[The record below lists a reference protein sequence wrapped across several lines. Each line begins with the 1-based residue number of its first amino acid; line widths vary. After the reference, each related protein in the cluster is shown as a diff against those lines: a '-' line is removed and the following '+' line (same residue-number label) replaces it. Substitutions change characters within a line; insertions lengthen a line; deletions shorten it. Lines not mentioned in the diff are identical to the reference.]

1 MTRRIRV
8 SRWWLVAIA
17 AVGIGM
23 AGTYQFVWSSIRAP
37 LGARIGASETAL
49 GTVFTLF
56 VIFQASSQF
65 PAGWIRDR
73 VGPRVPLAGGT
84 LLLVAGYV
92 GTAWAPDA
100 TAVSLWYVLGG
111 IGAGTVYTVAIS
123 TPAKWF
129 DDRRGLATGLVGFA
143 YAGVSF
149 LLVPLVRGRITA
161 DFVGTMLGLAALVGV
176 ATLVGIPFFRDPS
189 GRTDASPEFD
199 PNPDSGS
206 HPDTDTGDDP
216 RVRDVE
222 PEPGDAPASSGARI
236 EYTWREAVRTWQFW
250 LLYGIFVVVNGV
262 GLMLIGK
269 SVAFAEATQLPA
281 AAATGAA
288 SLVALGD
295 SAGVIVGGVVSDR
308 FGREPTIALSL
319 VACSG
324 CLGGASLAAVNGGA
338 VAYVGLIAAA
348 SFFRSP
354 VFSVIPSLVG
364 DYYGTSHNSEN
375 YALLYSSKL
384 WGGVVGGTVT
394 SVLIV
399 RLGWHP
405 TFLLGAGLLLV
416 AAAATAFL
424 RPVEPSPQ

>member
-1 MTRRIRV
+1 VTREVRF

-17 AVGIGM
+17 AIGIGM
-23 AGTYQFVWSSIRAP
+23 AGTYQFVWSSIRSP
-37 LGARIGASETAL
+37 LSVRLGASETAL

-65 PAGWIRDR
+65 PAGWVRDR
-73 VGPRVPLAGGT
+73 MGPRVPLAGGS

-92 GTAWAPDA
+92 GTAWAPNVA
-100 TAVSLWYVLGG
+100 VVSLWYALGG
-111 IGAGTVYTVAIS
+111 IGAGTIYAVAIS
-123 TPAKWF
+123 TPTKWF

-143 YAGVSF
+143 YAGISF
-149 LLVPLVRGRITA
+149 LLIPLVRGRITA

-176 ATLVGIPFFRDPS
+176 ATLVGIPLFRDPDDP
-189 GRTDASPEFD
+189 TDAD
-199 PNPDSGS
+199 TGS
-206 HPDTDTGDDP
+206 DADPDTADDSRP
-216 RVRDVE
+216 PE
-222 PEPGDAPASSGARI
+222 AETEPGDDASSSDARVG
-236 EYTWREAVRTWQFW
+236 YTWRDAVQTWQFW

-262 GLMLIGK
+262 GLMIVGK
-269 SVAFAEATQLPA
+269 AVAFAEATQLPA

-295 SAGVIVGGVVSDR
+295 SAGVIAGGVVSDH
-308 FGREPTIALSL
+308 FGRESTIALSL
-319 VACSG
+319 VACGG
-324 CLGGASLAAVNGGA
+324 CLAGASLAAVSGGA

-348 SFFRSP
+348 AFFRSP

-394 SVLIV
+394 SASVV
-399 RLGWHP
+399 QLGWHP
-405 TFLLGAGLLLV
+405 TFLVGAGLLV
-416 AAAATAFL
+416 AAAAATTVL
-424 RPVEPSPQ
+424 RPVDPSPQ

>member
-1 MTRRIRV
+1 VIREVRV
-8 SRWWLVAIA
+8 SRWWLVVIA
-17 AVGIGM
+17 AAGIGM
-23 AGTYQFVWSSIRAP
+23 AGTYQFVWSSVRLP
-37 LGARIGASETAL
+37 LSARTGASETAL

-65 PAGWIRDR
+65 PAGWVRDR
-73 VGPRVPLAGGT
+73 VGPRLPLAGSA

-92 GTAWAPDA
+92 GTAWAPNV
-100 TAVSLWYVLGG
+100 TAVYLFYALGG
-111 IGAGTVYTVAIS
+111 VGAGTVYAVAIN

-129 DDRRGLATGLVGFA
+129 DDRRGLATGLVGLA

-149 LLVPLVRGRITA
+149 LLIPLVRGRITA
-161 DFVGTMLGLAALVGV
+161 DFAGTMLGLAVLIAV
-176 ATLVGIPFFRDPS
+176 TMLVGIPFFRDP
-189 GRTDASPEFD
+189 DD
-199 PNPDSGS
+199 PSDGGS
-206 HPDTDTGDDP
+206 EATGSPDTSDDP
-216 RVRDVE
+216 PPPDE
-222 PEPGDAPASSGARI
+222 AT

-262 GLMLIGK
+262 GLMIVGK
-269 SVAFAEATQLPA
+269 AVAFAEATQLPT
-281 AAATGAA
+281 AAATAAA

-295 SAGVIVGGVVSDR
+295 SGGVIVGGIVSDR
-308 FGREPTIALSL
+308 VGRERTIALSL
-319 VACSG
+319 VACGG
-324 CLGGASLAAVNGGA
+324 CLAGAAFAAVGGVA
-338 VAYVGLIAAA
+338 GAYVGLIAAA

-394 SVLIV
+394 SALIV
-399 RLGWHP
+399 RLGWRP
-405 TFLLGAGLLLV
+405 TFLLGAGLLVV
-416 AAAATAFL
+416 AAAATVLL